1 MELVSG
7 RQSYDLTSLLSLT
20 ASPNLPLIKTVNCV
34 SVVHHPS
41 SCNVL
46 FQRKYLFEKKLLKC
60 AFGVLNIN
68 ILFVLLIGDCGGVSK
83 MG

>member
-20 ASPNLPLIKTVNCV
+20 ASPNLRLIKTVNCV

-46 FQRKYLFEKKLLKC
+46 FQRKYLFEIKAFEMCLWRFEYKHSFC
-60 AFGVLNIN
+60 AAYRRLWR
-68 ILFVLLIGDCGGVSK
+68 S
-83 MG
+83 